1 MSDVAG
7 KFLVKILI
15 FILIISLIASA
26 LFATILKMFYL
37 CAFPY
42 LVLLIAIV
50 TTIGHLWVVKASDQ
64 NTMKF
69 TTTFM
74 ASVTLKLMIYL
85 FFMLIY
91 LLIDRSEAITFV
103 ITFMI
108 LYILFTIFE
117 VVQVLDFIKK

>member
-1 MSDVAG
+1 MSEVAG

-26 LFATILKMFYL
+26 LFTTILKTFYL
-37 CAFPY
+37 SAFPY
-42 LVLLIAIV
+42 LVLLIATV
-50 TTIGHLWVVKASDQ
+50 TTIGHLWIVKASDQ

-103 ITFMI
+103 VTFMI